1 LIDQGKRERDPEKR
15 ANLYHEAQRRI
26 MADAVCL
33 PILDEAGYTVRNQKR
48 VSYPFDPNYG
58 EFALHYFYNYPEM
71 LTLSR

>member
-1 LIDQGKRERDPEKR
+1 
-15 ANLYHEAQRRI
+15 

-71 LTLSR
+71 LTLNR